1 MTQNVKEVLEQE
13 KNINFF
19 IQCVEVTGE
28 YYSRY
33 RKLYIRVQDPKQ
45 SEIQSEHLIFEGLNI
60 RSILNDIYKLNAI
73 YRSTDNDKLAEG
85 AKEEMLKLIAL
96 LIWSLEERWKNV
108 IHNKRLQSFNA
119 EIASW
124 RGV

>member
-45 SEIQSEHLIFEGLNI
+45 GEIQSEHLIFEGLNI

-73 YRSTDNDKLAEG
+73 YRSTDNDKLSEG

-96 LIWSLEERWKNV
+96 LIWSLEER
-108 IHNKRLQSFNA
+108 
-119 EIASW
+119 
-124 RGV
+124 

>member
-19 IQCVEVTGE
+19 IQDVEVTRE
-28 YYSRY
+28 YHDTYH
-33 RKLYIRVQDPKQ
+33 KLYVRVRDPKQ

-60 RSILNDIYKLNAI
+60 GSILKDIYKLNAI
-73 YRSTDNDKLAEG
+73 YRRTDNDKLAEG
-85 AKEEMLKLIAL
+85 AKEEILKLIAL
-96 LIWSLEERWKNV
+96 LIWSLERWKNA

-119 EIASW
+119 EITSW